1 MAQNYT
7 EFPNTQTLNVSYGKM
22 MDNFKTFR
30 SLNAGT
36 VFPSTLLYEGT
47 PCWREDLDELYI
59 YDGTSAWNKI
69 NAANADTLGTYA
81 ETAFGRLAANAVI
94 TGNWQIKNA
103 EPSLETWE
111 DDAPTD
117 AKRWKIR
124 SVAGSLR
131 LSTYSDTGSF
141 LSDAIIFGRNG
152 DITEGGNLLSA
163 KFQAINANIPT
174 VVASQAEAEA
184 GTSTANR
191 VFTPQ
196 RVAQAV
202 TSLGFAVGTKMAFF
216 QAFAPTG
223 WTQDVTNNDA
233 MLRVVSGTGGG
244 VGGVGSPISFSTS
257 HTHTTGSVA
266 LTIAQ
271 MPTHNHTIV
280 SSGVFVDLNNSQG
293 PGNNGAGGFTGG
305 QNVLGVSSGGSS
317 GSGVA
322 HNHGSTNTAGATFTP
337 KYIDMI
343 ICTKS

>member
-69 NAANADTLGTYA
+69 NSANADTLGTYA

-131 LSTYSDTGSF
+131 LSTYSDAGSF

-152 DITEGGNLLSA
+152 AITEGGNLLSA

-174 VVASQAEAEA
+174 VVATQVEAEA

-196 RVAQAV
+196 RVAQAIK
-202 TSLGFAVGTKMAFF
+202 SLGFAVGTKMAFF
-216 QAFAPTG
+216 QASAPTG

-244 VGGVGSPISFSTS
+244 VGGSASPVSFN
-257 HTHTTGSVA
+257 HAHTTAWHA
-266 LTIAQ
+266 LTVNE
-271 MPTHNHTIV
+271 MPSHSHNVTDSV
-280 SSGVFVDLNNSQG
+280 GAGVGLNNYADGYGHLVVSLYGGNRLKTDSQG
-293 PGNNGAGGFTGG
+293 
-305 QNVLGVSSGGSS
+305 SGSS
-317 GSGVA
+317 
-322 HNHGSTNTAGATFTP
+322 HNHGNTGTTSWAP

>member
-69 NAANADTLGTYA
+69 NSANADTLGTYA

-131 LSTYSDTGSF
+131 LSTYSDAGSF
-141 LSDAIIFGRNG
+141 LSDAIIFV
-152 DITEGGNLLSA
+152 EMELLQ
-163 KFQAINANIPT
+163 K
-174 VVASQAEAEA
+174 VVIYFLQ
-184 GTSTANR
+184 
-191 VFTPQ
+191 
-196 RVAQAV
+196 
-202 TSLGFAVGTKMAFF
+202 
-216 QAFAPTG
+216 
-223 WTQDVTNNDA
+223 
-233 MLRVVSGTGGG
+233 
-244 VGGVGSPISFSTS
+244 
-257 HTHTTGSVA
+257 
-266 LTIAQ
+266 
-271 MPTHNHTIV
+271 
-280 SSGVFVDLNNSQG
+280 NSK
-293 PGNNGAGGFTGG
+293 
-305 QNVLGVSSGGSS
+305 L
-317 GSGVA
+317 
-322 HNHGSTNTAGATFTP
+322 
-337 KYIDMI
+337 
-343 ICTKS
+343 

>member
-163 KFQAINANIPT
+163 RYSSISHNHSGVYEPLGAAVAALQAVYPIGSLYFNATNGTNPAT
-174 VVASQAEAEA
+174 LLGFGNWVAFGA
-184 GTSTANR
+184 GRVPVGFDAGDANFNTLGETGGSKDAVNVSHSHSISDSGHAHGYIKSVNSSGDRQSSGSYTST
-191 VFTPQ
+191 
-196 RVAQAV
+196 
-202 TSLGFAVGTKMAFF
+202 TSATTDTST
-216 QAFAPTG
+216 TG
-223 WTQDVTNNDA
+223 ISINSA
-233 MLRVVSGTGGG
+233 GVSGTNKNLQPYIT
-244 VGGVGSPISFSTS
+244 VHIWSRIS
-257 HTHTTGSVA
+257 
-266 LTIAQ
+266 
-271 MPTHNHTIV
+271 
-280 SSGVFVDLNNSQG
+280 
-293 PGNNGAGGFTGG
+293 
-305 QNVLGVSSGGSS
+305 
-317 GSGVA
+317 
-322 HNHGSTNTAGATFTP
+322 
-337 KYIDMI
+337 
-343 ICTKS
+343 